1 MPRLDHYTF
10 VGWFNHTLTVRQT
23 SRASSLV
30 YAIGAELQRIAQAV
44 ESGQPKLLAMT
55 MS

>member
-10 VGWFNHTLTVRQT
+10 VGWFNHVRQT

-30 YAIGAELQRIAQAV
+30 FAIGAELQSIAQAV